1 LIQVAGE
8 ALVDV
13 FPDGSVRPGGSP
25 FNLAIGLARLG
36 SRVALATRISGDAR
50 GGLLRAAL
58 EREGVDTRFCRPSSS
73 ATPTA
78 HVSLSASGAP
88 SYRFEGLDD
97 LDLRFA
103 APLDAVSCLHT
114 GSYALVSRR
123 SSAALLASFAAAP
136 RDVLLSVD
144 PNVRP
149 AMEPSVEL
157 WRAAVAGF
165 AARANLLKVSEE
177 DVRMLAGADADVDA
191 IAAGWLSDRCALV
204 ALTRGEGGATLFSRR
219 HGRVDAA
226 ACPVDVVDSVGAGDA
241 FQAALLGGLSERGA
255 LSAPALDRMSA
266 EPLRALLAMAVK
278 ASALACT
285 RQGADPP
292 TRSQL
297 IAAVV

>member
-1 LIQVAGE
+1 MIEVAGE
-8 ALVDV
+8 ALVDL
-13 FPDGSVRPGGSP
+13 FPDGSIRPGGSP

-36 SRVALATRISGDAR
+36 SSVALASQISVDAR
-50 GGLLRAAL
+50 GGLLRAVL
-58 EREGVDTRFCRPSSS
+58 EREGVDTRFCRPSSC

-78 HVSLSASGAP
+78 HVSLSARGAP

-123 SSAALLASFAAAP
+123 SAAALLESFAAAP
-136 RDVLLSVD
+136 GNVLLSVD

-149 AMEPSVEL
+149 AMEPAMEL
-157 WRAAVAGF
+157 WRDAVAGF
-165 AARANLLKVSEE
+165 AALANVLKVSEE
-177 DVRMLAGADADVDA
+177 DIRMLAGEDADVDA

-219 HGRVDAA
+219 HGRLDAA
-226 ACPVDVVDSVGAGDA
+226 AYPVDVVDTVGAGDA
-241 FQAALLGGLSERGA
+241 FQAALLGGLSDRGA
-255 LSAPALDRMSA
+255 LSAGALDRMSA
-266 EPLRALLAMAVK
+266 EPLRALLATAVK
-278 ASALACT
+278 ASAHACT

-297 IAAVV
+297 EAR